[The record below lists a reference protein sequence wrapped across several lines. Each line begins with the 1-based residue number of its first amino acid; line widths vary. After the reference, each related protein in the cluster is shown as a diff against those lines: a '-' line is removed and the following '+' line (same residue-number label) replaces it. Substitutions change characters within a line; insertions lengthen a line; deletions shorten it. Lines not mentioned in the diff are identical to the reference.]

1 RRQQVPSA
9 DGSDLSPWA
18 RLGAKE
24 EMRFCF
30 IVEDEYRR
38 QSMPMVIA
46 RHLAQSGH
54 DVDLLEPTK
63 TVTALWDLRRQ
74 LYDAY
79 ILKTVADGP
88 GLCVLD
94 AAEAAGIPTINNWRS
109 IRLGRDESL
118 WTAYACAHGS
128 PVPHSL
134 LVTRPHLV
142 RQLSRDRSPL
152 SVKP

>member
-1 RRQQVPSA
+1 
-9 DGSDLSPWA
+9 
-18 RLGAKE
+18 
-24 EMRFCF
+24 MRFCF

-46 RHLAQSGH
+46 RHLSQSGH

-88 GLCVLD
+88 GLCVLE
-94 AAEAAGIPTINNWRS
+94 AAEAAGIPTINNSRGV
-109 IRLGRDESL
+109 RLGRGKSFC
-118 WTAYACAHGS
+118 TAYAYAHGLAGS
-128 PVPHSL
+128 PRY
-134 LVTRPHLV
+134 LVTNPH
-142 RQLSRDRSPL
+142 
-152 SVKP
+152 